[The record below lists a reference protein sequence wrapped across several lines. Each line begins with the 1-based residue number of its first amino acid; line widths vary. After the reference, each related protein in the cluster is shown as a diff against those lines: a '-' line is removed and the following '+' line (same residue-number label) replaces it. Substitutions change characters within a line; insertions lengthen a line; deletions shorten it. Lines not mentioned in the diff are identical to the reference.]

1 MSTMRT
7 IIQTLT
13 LSATG
18 TGSVYF
24 TADNTPFNSVQ
35 IMKQAGATTMEFA
48 SASYSNFSGRDV
60 AGVELGGQGFVPLT
74 ASAYS
79 AYWVPESGPL
89 PVAFTA
95 SAAPASTMCYL
106 SGAQATRHVKITVG
120 SITGGTFLIAGFG
133 KEG

>member
-13 LSATG
+13 VAATG

-24 TADNTPFNSVQ
+24 TADSTPFNSLQ
-35 IMKQAGATTMEFA
+35 ILKQAGVTTMEFA

-60 AGVELGGQGFVPLT
+60 TGVQLGGMGNVPLT
-74 ASAYS
+74 ASAFSY
-79 AYWVPESGPL
+79 YWVPESGPL

-95 SAAPASTMCYL
+95 SASPASTMCYL
-106 SGAQATRHVKITVG
+106 SGAQGARHVKVTIG